1 MMIHDIIEPF
11 ILRHPVSFP
20 GYLPITARSQVQGP
34 ALIPQLHQPMLPQQW
49 PCSIL
54 NTDREDSPIKNMNQ
68 NETSD
73 QFRIASP
80 FKHHGAALPVAASN
94 PFARHPIV
102 VAVEPA
108 GLIVTRQACGGLQ
121 SKHPPEQKGQ
131 SEILQNGKSHMFIHI
146 NIRTVKYT
154 NRYYRLPAGSFPWPA
169 RPFKHTES
177 NSFEHTVATFRYN
190 TNWYFILP
198 PGPRGLA
205 RTPHIYMSVT
215 IYIFRMFSE
224 RSRVAASCAFCCST
238 CCAASWLKGIPM
250 RDESTLRGS
259 AEADQSSKVQG

>member
-1 MMIHDIIEPF
+1 MILSNHSYCGIQFLSQDIF
-11 ILRHPVSFP
+11 
-20 GYLPITARSQVQGP
+20 RSQQGAKFQGP

-131 SEILQNGKSHMFIHI
+131 SEILQNGKKPHVY
-146 NIRTVKYT
+146 TYKYT
-154 NRYYRLPAGSFPWPA
+154 D
-169 RPFKHTES
+169 
-177 NSFEHTVATFRYN
+177 
-190 TNWYFILP
+190 
-198 PGPRGLA
+198 
-205 RTPHIYMSVT
+205 
-215 IYIFRMFSE
+215 
-224 RSRVAASCAFCCST
+224 C
-238 CCAASWLKGIPM
+238 
-250 RDESTLRGS
+250 
-259 AEADQSSKVQG
+259 